1 MKLPPL
7 HLLNI
12 FAVAGRLQSYKAASE
27 ELCLT
32 PSAVSHQVK
41 KLEQLLGVA
50 LFKRSGRKV
59 QLTAAGKHYLNFIES
74 GLASFKQGTRLLHAQ
89 YAKPSLRVSTFSTVA
104 TRIVIPQL
112 GLFQN
117 AHPDIDIRVETSSE
131 LVDLRHSDIDL
142 ALRIGNGQYPDTKT
156 RVLSDIY
163 ITPVCS
169 MEFAKSHNLKS
180 TEQILNLPL
189 IDISS
194 LDNIW
199 QRWCEQYNMPS
210 PQVSKRL
217 SFTRYDDAI
226 QASAEGLGLALA
238 MLPIESHALAM
249 GQLVQP
255 FPDTLMYD
263 HKLIG
268 VYRSSDTQRHEIQ
281 CFLDWLAASPKLK

>member
-27 ELCLT
+27 ELYLT

-41 KLEQLLGVA
+41 KLEQFLGVA

-59 QLTAAGKHYLNFIES
+59 ELTAAGKQYLNFIEA
-74 GLASFKQGTRLLHAQ
+74 GLVSFKQGTRLLQSQ
-89 YAKPSLRVSTFSTVA
+89 YANPSLRVSTFSTVA

-112 GLFQN
+112 GLFQKS
-117 AHPDIDIRVETSSE
+117 HPDIDIRVETSSD
-131 LVDLRHSDIDL
+131 LVDLRHSDVDI

-156 RVLSDIY
+156 RVLTDIY

-169 MEFAKSHNLKS
+169 AEFAEFYNLKS
-180 TEQILNLPL
+180 ITQILELPL

-194 LDNIW
+194 LDNVW
-199 QRWCEQYNMPS
+199 ERWCNEYGMSS

-226 QASAEGLGLALA
+226 QAASEGLGLALA
-238 MLPIESHALAM
+238 MLPIENNALAM

-255 FPDTLMYD
+255 FSNTLMYD
-263 HKLIG
+263 HKLLG
-268 VYRSSDTQRHEIQ
+268 VYRSADAHRHEIT